1 VAGGAF
7 EHPRV
12 AGFGSDPEVGVMS
25 DSGTEFRMDP
35 ATDPRTIITPDAFQV
50 APELLGLSLARP
62 WRRAAAILVDLTL
75 VAILANAQAVFFAF
89 AFGVFVF
96 WLAVKRREKGDP
108 PSCARRIAR
117 GSLGCMGA
125 TTLTVVVL
133 VTWFTATT
141 DPEAPLFTSGGVPV
155 SLADLGDI
163 ATVAGG
169 SDSAEVTL
177 AAQRIV
183 ERLVA
188 EGAAPDDI
196 RESLADM
203 QDLNPAA
210 LAAAEAVIAETESSE
225 PLPAA
230 DAEPLDLDALL
241 SGYAAARAVGDSV
254 EMGRFG
260 PVLGSE
266 LATEELA
273 ARDERITQLESS
285 NRLLTGQVTQS
296 QTALEAEQNK
306 GILNR
311 VIGMLDEL
319 GLGLGWSGLYF
330 TFFLGFWRGR
340 TPGKWLLRIRVV
352 RLDGRPLGYWVSFER
367 FGGYAASLF
376 TGLEGFARILWDR
389 NRQALEDKLAE
400 TVVIVDTAD
409 AKRRVADLHKRAGGR
424 PSARRPR
431 SERSENATSSAA

>member
-1 VAGGAF
+1 
-7 EHPRV
+7 
-12 AGFGSDPEVGVMS
+12 MS

-96 WLAVKRREKGDP
+96 WLAVKRRQKGDP
-108 PSCARRIAR
+108 PSCARRAAR
-117 GSLGCMGA
+117 GGLGCMGA

-133 VTWFTATT
+133 VTWFSATT
-141 DPEAPLFTSGGVPV
+141 DPDAPLLTSVGVPV
-155 SLADLGDI
+155 SLNNLRDI
-163 ATVAGG
+163 ATVARGG
-169 SDSAEVTL
+169 DSAEVAL
-177 AAQRIV
+177 AARRV
-183 ERLVA
+183 MERLLA
-188 EGAAPDDI
+188 EGAEPEDI
-196 RESLADM
+196 RREVAELADLSPVARAVAEDM
-203 QDLNPAA
+203 IAGIEPNEQPA
-210 LAAAEAVIAETESSE
+210 T
-225 PLPAA
+225 
-230 DAEPLDLDALL
+230 AEPLDLDALL
-241 SGYAAARAVGDSV
+241 TEYAAARSVGDSV
-254 EMGRFG
+254 EMDRLG

-273 ARDERITQLESS
+273 ARDEQIAELNSS
-285 NRLLTGQVTQS
+285 NREFESQVTQG
-296 QTALEAEQNK
+296 QIALEAEQNK
-306 GILNR
+306 GILNK
-311 VIGMLDEL
+311 VIGLLDEL

-409 AKRRVADLHKRAGGR
+409 AKRRVADLHQRAGGR

-431 SERSENATSSAA
+431 SERSEDAKSSAA

>member
-1 VAGGAF
+1 
-7 EHPRV
+7 
-12 AGFGSDPEVGVMS
+12 MS

-96 WLAVKRREKGDP
+96 WLAVKRRQKGDP
-108 PSCARRIAR
+108 PSCARRAAR
-117 GSLGCMGA
+117 GGLGCMGA

-133 VTWFTATT
+133 VTWFSATT
-141 DPEAPLFTSGGVPV
+141 DPDAPLLTSVGVPV
-155 SLADLGDI
+155 SLNNLRDI
-163 ATVAGG
+163 ATVASGG
-169 SDSAEVTL
+169 DSAEVAL
-177 AAQRIV
+177 AARRV
-183 ERLVA
+183 MERLLA
-188 EGAAPDDI
+188 EGAEPEDI
-196 RESLADM
+196 RREVAELADLSPVARAVAEDM
-203 QDLNPAA
+203 IAGIEPNEQPA
-210 LAAAEAVIAETESSE
+210 T
-225 PLPAA
+225 
-230 DAEPLDLDALL
+230 AEPLDLDALL
-241 SGYAAARAVGDSV
+241 TEYAAARSVGDSV
-254 EMGRFG
+254 EMDRLG

-273 ARDERITQLESS
+273 ARDEQIAELNSS
-285 NRLLTGQVTQS
+285 NREFESQVTQG
-296 QTALEAEQNK
+296 QIALEAEQNK
-306 GILNR
+306 GILNK
-311 VIGMLDEL
+311 VIGLLDEL

-409 AKRRVADLHKRAGGR
+409 AKRRVADLHQRAGGR

-431 SERSENATSSAA
+431 SERSEDAKSSAA